1 MAKIPKDPK
10 EIFPEIIADY
20 KNLFGDDLVSI
31 ILYGS
36 ATGQEYRP
44 GKSDINFMLVLS
56 EEGIEHLDLAFSSV
70 KKWLK
75 RNVAVPL
82 FLTEGY
88 VETSLDAFPIEYL
101 NIQRNYTLVFGKDIL
116 KDLEFNP
123 DFLRLQCEREIKG
136 KLILLREKFLQTGG
150 RGKALIEVIEKS
162 LPAFIAI
169 FKALVYLMKGKDLPQ
184 EKTGIISAIAEEL
197 DIDAGVFEK
206 LLDIK
211 EGKVKLG
218 ETEITNLFKD
228 YLRQARKLSK
238 LVDAL
243 GG

>member
-1 MAKIPKDPK
+1 MAKIPRDPK

-44 GKSDINFMLVLS
+44 GKSDINFMIVLS

-75 RNVAVPL
+75 KNVAVPL
-82 FLTEGY
+82 FLTESY

-169 FKALVYLMKGKDLPQ
+169 FKALVYLIKGEALPQ
-184 EKTGIISAIAEEL
+184 EKTRIIRSIAEEL

-211 EGKVKLG
+211 EEKVKLS
-218 ETEITNLFKD
+218 ESEITNLFKD
-228 YLRQARKLSK
+228 YLRQVRKLSK